1 MSPRIL
7 ILTASVGAGHNRAA
21 QAVELALRDI
31 CPEASVR
38 NVDVLDLANPA
49 FRWLYG
55 KSYFEAVAA
64 APHLVGYLY
73 DRLDRPLNRLE
84 RGMDKVR
91 FGMQHL
97 NLRALSSLLT
107 GETWDLA
114 INTHFLPA
122 EVIGTFRKRGRID
135 FPQVTVT
142 TDFDTHRLW
151 HNPPCEHYFTAT
163 EEGRAN
169 LAAWGVPLDC
179 ITATGI
185 PVHPLFA
192 QPRNSWDCKRRL
204 DLIDDRPVILQ
215 LAGGLGVGPIEAIH
229 RQILA
234 TELPLQ
240 IVVVSGKNVIAREK
254 LAAIECPSRHR
265 RTILGFTDRM
275 DELMAAADLIV
286 SKPGG
291 LTTSEA
297 LCRGAAMIVVD
308 PIPGQETR
316 NSDFLLENGA
326 AVKVNNI
333 ASLRYKLTHLLS
345 EPGRLDSMRAA
356 SRKLAKPRAAYD
368 VAERSLAI
376 LGPNERSGTEPSP
389 PQKRAFPLRT
399 RSPFRIARLV
409 KRSRSSV
416 GRLVK

>member
-1 MSPRIL
+1 MNPRIL

-21 QAVELALRDI
+21 QAVELALREI
-31 CPEASVR
+31 CPSALVQ
-38 NVDVLDLANPA
+38 NVDVLDLCNPA

-55 KSYFEAVAA
+55 KSYFEVVAA

-73 DRLDRPLNRLE
+73 DRLDRPLNRIE
-84 RGMDKVR
+84 RGVDKVR

-97 NLRALSSLLT
+97 NLRLLSRLLT
-107 GETWDLA
+107 HQKWDLA

-163 EEGRAN
+163 EEGRVN
-169 LAAWGVPLDC
+169 LAAWGVAPER

-185 PVHPLFA
+185 PVHPLFSR
-192 QPRNSWDCKRRL
+192 PRDAWDCKRRL
-204 DLIDDRPVILQ
+204 DLADDRPIVLQ

-229 RQILA
+229 RQILD

-240 IVVVSGKNVIAREK
+240 IVVVSGRNAVAREK
-254 LAAIECPSRHR
+254 LATIASPGRHR
-265 RTILGFTDRM
+265 REILGFTNRM
-275 DELMAAADLIV
+275 DELMAAAEVIV

-291 LTTSEA
+291 LTTSEV

-316 NSDFLLENGA
+316 NCDYLLENGA
-326 AVKVNNI
+326 ALKVNNI
-333 ASLRYKLTHLLS
+333 ASLKQKLTHVLN
-345 EPGRLDSMRAA
+345 EPGRLESLRAA
-356 SRKLAKPRAAYD
+356 SRNLARPRAAYD
-368 VAERSLAI
+368 VAERSLDI
-376 LGPNERSGTEPSP
+376 LQPATLPRT
-389 PQKRAFPLRT
+389 QAFVPVRISSPLRPRLRT
-399 RSPFRIARLV
+399 RIARLV
-409 KRSRSSV
+409 KSRS
-416 GRLVK
+416 